1 MNSLLISYQSGVFLY
16 TGTQSFTTQA
26 GHIGDVDWK
35 EEIYQK
41 LSFVMKYYFSL
52 LCGQIKSMK
61 ELYFAEL
68 SELYQKIAMKFQQV
82 LQLLVSASTFF

>member
-1 MNSLLISYQSGVFLY
+1 
-16 TGTQSFTTQA
+16 
-26 GHIGDVDWK
+26 
-35 EEIYQK
+35 
-41 LSFVMKYYFSL
+41 MKYYLSL

-82 LQLLVSASTFF
+82 LQLLVSALNFF